1 MVAVNIQALV
11 ECTCYLIFGILLFY
25 LTYSGKYLKYVT
37 PRMKPYLYGL
47 SVLMFI
53 WTLAEGRFLL
63 IPRYKARIAR
73 SFIFIIPILLMVI
86 PPKTPEESGMAG
98 YDDNGVFFHKKRQ
111 QERNG
116 RNNTGG

>member
-1 MVAVNIQALV
+1 MKKEQRDKRKNEKEDYRERNSMVAVNIQALV

-63 IPRYKARIAR
+63 IPRYKARIAPVIYIYYSH
-73 SFIFIIPILLMVI
+73 SF
-86 PPKTPEESGMAG
+86 
-98 YDDNGVFFHKKRQ
+98 NGDPTKNARRKRD
-111 QERNG
+111 G
-116 RNNTGG
+116 RI

>member
-1 MVAVNIQALV
+1 MKKEQRDKRKNEKEDYRERNSMVAVNIQALV

-73 SFIFIIPILLMVI
+73 SFIFIIPILLMVKI
-86 PPKTPEESGMAG
+86 
-98 YDDNGVFFHKKRQ
+98 
-111 QERNG
+111 G
-116 RNNTGG
+116 RAHV